1 VLHLIKAKK
10 FRIFLPIKNLMK
22 LSTQVFTSLMAALA
36 TLSQSAIATYKP
48 TNSAKSEPL
57 IENSSQ
63 VKSVQQVREQIRGQL
78 NFQKWCDTKGCI
90 APRTIEVCKLVD
102 VLNSRVSGKIFKP
115 EIKSEKELKIG
126 KSDLQLMRKIWNHCR
141 LVPASDLQIGTKGM
155 LRVYSPQRCK
165 DGNEISQLL
174 RLPSADCSYEKYL
187 SPLKK

>member
-1 VLHLIKAKK
+1 
-10 FRIFLPIKNLMK
+10 MK
-22 LSTQVFTSLMAALA
+22 SSTQISAFLVAALA
-36 TLSQSAIATYKP
+36 MFSQPAIATYT

-57 IENSSQ
+57 IDNPSQ
-63 VKSVQQVREQIRGQL
+63 VKSVQQIREQIRGQL
-78 NFQKWCDTKGCI
+78 NFEKWCDTGSC
-90 APRTIEVCKLVD
+90 RGSRVLQVCTLVD
-102 VLNSRVSGKIFKP
+102 ILNSRVSGKIFKS

-165 DGNEISQLL
+165 DGNEISLLL
-174 RLPSADCSYEKYL
+174 RLPSVDCSYENHL